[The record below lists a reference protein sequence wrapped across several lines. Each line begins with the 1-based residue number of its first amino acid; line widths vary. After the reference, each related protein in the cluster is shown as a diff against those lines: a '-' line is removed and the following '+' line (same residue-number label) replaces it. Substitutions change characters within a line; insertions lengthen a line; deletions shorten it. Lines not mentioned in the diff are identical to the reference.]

1 MTWEGVRDNWSKV
14 VDFESGAEYP
24 KTPQDSFGPI
34 MANLAGEVP
43 QSAKATVAGSL
54 SAGPAKKSEAAAS
67 GSSGDSAES
76 VFNELKVVWLF
87 QRGPLAVNFIAL
99 TATISIVFS

>member
-1 MTWEGVRDNWSKV
+1 MTWEGVRDNWSKI

-43 QSAKATVAGSL
+43 QAAKATVAGS
-54 SAGPAKKSEAAAS
+54 SAGPAKKADAAAS

-87 QRGPLAVNFIAL
+87 
-99 TATISIVFS
+99 